1 MFTAIFERPTLIDS
15 QASLRFLFKSDAVYL
30 HSGARVVFDGETILG
45 SEVTLSGDCRFYGPT
60 RIDNGSILENVSF
73 GRDNI
78 VRAYSLLSDVAAGDR
93 NMFGPFCFIRD
104 NCRIA
109 DDCIL
114 GAHVETARSNFG
126 TRVKVSHRAF
136 VGDAEIAQDTII
148 GAGVVFCN
156 FDGSGRQNTRIG
168 PGVTIGSGSLLIP
181 PLVIGE
187 NSIIAAGSTVTKNVI
202 AGTTLIQKREAHV
215 ATK

>member
-1 MFTAIFERPTLIDS
+1 MFMATFERRTLIDS
-15 QASLRFLFKSDAVYL
+15 QAALRSLFKSDSVHL
-30 HSGARVVFDGETILG
+30 RSGTRVVFDGETILG
-45 SEVTLSGDCRFYGPT
+45 YEVTLSGDCRFHGPT

-73 GRDNI
+73 GRDNV
-78 VRAYSLLSDVAAGDR
+78 VRAYSLLSDVTAGNR
-93 NMFGPFCFIRD
+93 NTFGPFCFIRD

-126 TRVKVSHRAF
+126 MRVKVSHRAF
-136 VGDAEIAQDTII
+136 VGDADIAQDTII

-156 FDGSGRQNTRIG
+156 FDGKGRQDTRIG
-168 PGVTIGSGSLLIP
+168 PSVTVGSGSLLIP

-187 NSIIAAGSTVTKNVI
+187 NSTIGAGSTVTKNVA
-202 AGTTLIQKREAHV
+202 AGTTLIQRR
-215 ATK
+215 

>member
-1 MFTAIFERPTLIDS
+1 MFMAKFERPTLIDS
-15 QASLRFLFKSDAVYL
+15 QAGLRSWFKSDSVRL
-30 HSGARVVFDGETILG
+30 RSGTQVVFDGETILG
-45 SEVTLSGDCRFYGPT
+45 SEVTLSGYCRFHGPT

-73 GRDNI
+73 GRDNV
-78 VRAYSLLSDVAAGDR
+78 VRAYSILSDVTAGNR

-126 TRVKVSHRAF
+126 MRVKVSHRAF

-156 FDGSGRQNTRIG
+156 FDGKGRRGTRIG
-168 PGVTIGSGSLLIP
+168 SAVTVGSGSLLIP

-187 NSIIAAGSTVTKNVI
+187 KSTIGAGSTVTKNVA
-202 AGTTLIQKREAHV
+202 AGTTLIQKR
-215 ATK
+215 

>member
-1 MFTAIFERPTLIDS
+1 MFMATFERPTLIDS
-15 QASLRFLFKSDAVYL
+15 QAGLSTLFNSDTVHLR
-30 HSGARVVFDGETILG
+30 SGARVVFEGETILG
-45 SEVTLSGDCRFYGPT
+45 YEVTLSGDCRFHGPT

-73 GRDNI
+73 GRDNV
-78 VRAYSLLSDVAAGDR
+78 VRAYSLLSDVTAGNR

-114 GAHVETARSNFG
+114 GAHVEFARSSFG
-126 TRVKVSHRAF
+126 VRVKVSHRAF

-156 FDGSGRQNTRIG
+156 FDGKGRQDTRIG
-168 PGVTIGSGSLLIP
+168 PGVTVGSGSLLIP

-187 NSIIAAGSTVTKNVI
+187 NSTIGAGSTVTKNVA
-202 AGTTLIQKREAHV
+202 AGTTLIQKR
-215 ATK
+215 